1 MQRFAW
7 KLAVVA
13 SAVMAC
19 AALAACGSATKQAK
33 ATSTAGGGLE
43 SRTAAPEAAPEC
55 SGMCDTKHTCVRA
68 REDQLCGCEFV
79 QPVSC
84 GGVETPNFSLPGEP
98 MPKYWICRPLHPQ
111 RDRGDGCPV
120 AAPSAQTA
128 CTGARRCEYKTGSCG
143 RAIEQ
148 WSCVNTR
155 WVQGQT
161 QFLPPPP

>member
-13 SAVMAC
+13 AAMMAW
-19 AALAACGSATKQAK
+19 AALTACGSTTRPAAAT
-33 ATSTAGGGLE
+33 TAGGGPE
-43 SRTAAPEAAPEC
+43 TRRAAPEAAPEC

-68 REDQLCGCEFV
+68 REDQLCGCEV
-79 QPVSC
+79 VPHVSC
-84 GGVETPNFSLPGEP
+84 GGVQTPNFSLPGEP
-98 MPKYWICRPLHPQ
+98 MPKYWVCRPLHPQ
-111 RDRGDGCPV
+111 RDRGDGCPIAV
-120 AAPSAQTA
+120 PSAQTT

-148 WSCVNTR
+148 WSCVDNHWAR
-155 WVQGQT
+155 GQT